1 MEKRVIIAIA
11 LSILIIVGFQYFIV
25 KPTPPA
31 AIPAQKE
38 MAAPQAEAKSS
49 LYTPPANLPEERTQ
63 EIQTD
68 KYIVTFSNIGGTIK
82 DIKLKDYKALG
93 SIEPFG
99 LTTILNPKE
108 YIFSVSDAVNGE
120 ELALSEY
127 DVSIGEDAVTCTRA
141 TKNFEIKKKYLF
153 RKSTNSIEL
162 EIFVKNISGDSKE
175 FAYSI
180 VTGAGITEKAA
191 QDRGNIEVVTKI
203 GEKIEKF
210 KRPKKGERILN
221 LGPVSWEALKNKYF
235 SLIIRPFAQTRGG
248 FYAEDSAGNLVSGI
262 DAEKT
267 TIQPGATLE
276 HKYSLYAGPSSIP
289 ALKAFGYGAE
299 ESVNYGIFGVISKFL
314 ITVLKMFYFLFHN
327 WGVAIILLSV
337 FLNIILFPLTAK
349 SFKSMQKMQEL
360 HPQMEK
366 LKTLHKNDPQKL
378 NKEIMELYKKYNINP
393 LSGCLP
399 ILLQMP
405 IFIALYQAL
414 MKSIELRNA
423 SFLWIR
429 DLSSPEAIPL
439 PVSFPIIGN
448 SINILPLVMVGAM
461 VMQQKMSTKSMGAA
475 VSDEQKQQQKMML
488 IIMPIMFGFIFYGM
502 PSGLVL
508 YWVVNT
514 VLTIVEQAAVL
525 KKE

>member
-11 LSILIIVGFQYFIV
+11 LSILIIVGFQYFVV
-25 KPTPPA
+25 KPAPPTA
-31 AIPAQKE
+31 MPAQKE
-38 MAAPQAEAKSS
+38 MAAPAAAESP
-49 LYTPPANLPEERTQ
+49 LYAPPANLPEEKTQ

-68 KYIVTFSNIGGTIK
+68 KYIMTFSNIGGAIK
-82 DIKLKDYKALG
+82 DIRLKDYKALG
-93 SIEPFG
+93 SVEPFG

-108 YIFSVSDAVNGE
+108 YIFSLSDAVNNE

-127 DVSIGEDAVTCTRA
+127 DVRAGEDAVTCTRT

-153 RKSTNSIEL
+153 RKSNNSIDL
-162 EIFVKNISGDSKE
+162 EIFVRNISGSQKE
-175 FAYSI
+175 FAYSV
-180 VTGAGITEKAA
+180 VTGAGLTEKSM
-191 QDRGNIEVVTKI
+191 QDKGSIEVVTKI
-203 GEKIEKF
+203 GENIIKF

-221 LGPVSWEALKNKYF
+221 IGPVGWEALKNKYF
-235 SLIIRPFAQTRGG
+235 SLIVRPFAQTRGG
-248 FYAEDSAGNLVSGI
+248 FYAEDSGGNLVAGI
-262 DAEKT
+262 DAEKA

-299 ESVNYGIFGVISKFL
+299 ESVNYGMFGAISKFL
-314 ITVLKMFYFLFHN
+314 IAVLKMLYFLFHN
-327 WGVAIILLSV
+327 WGIAIILLSV
-337 FLNIILFPLTAK
+337 FLNLITFPLTAK

-366 LKTLHKNDPQKL
+366 LKVLHKNDPQKL
-378 NKEIMELYKKYNINP
+378 NKEIMGLYKKYNINP

-448 SINILPLVMVGAM
+448 SINILPLIMVGAM

-488 IIMPIMFGFIFYGM
+488 IIMPIMFGFIFYNM